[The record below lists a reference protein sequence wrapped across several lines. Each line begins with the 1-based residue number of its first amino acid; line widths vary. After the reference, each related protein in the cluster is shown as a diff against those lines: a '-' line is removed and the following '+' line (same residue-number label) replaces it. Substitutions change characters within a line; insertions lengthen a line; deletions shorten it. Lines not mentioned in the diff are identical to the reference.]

1 MRVLFMVADGAWNAS
16 ARAFVLAARGLAER
30 GHEVQIACAAEC
42 PVQVHAKAANI
53 PVTSLAKAGSTL
65 ELRRKLQGIDA
76 VFVHSE
82 SELVSAAS
90 ALALGRGAGRVI
102 RRLVPF
108 EVAQFGTGARLV
120 SRFATTELL
129 YSTDADRAA
138 AQASG
143 AGARYGTHVA
153 RLGVDTAEHD
163 ASNAA
168 AKGAI
173 GVPPKS
179 RLIVCV
185 FDGMKQHV
193 MTPLRTLALLAP
205 RHPDLHMAVIGAE
218 RPDELR
224 MHGAA
229 LGINSMVTF
238 LGARNDELSIM
249 RAADIGWIAASG
261 DAAAFAALD
270 FAACRVPVLAER
282 NPLTEHYIADGVGG
296 RLLPPADPA
305 ITAASVAMFLSQDA
319 ARTSMG
325 NAARARLEREFTYSV
340 MIDGFEAAIAGG
352 SRTQKRSERTVA

>member
-1 MRVLFMVADGAWNAS
+1 MVADGAWNAS

-30 GHEVQIACAAEC
+30 GHQAQIACAAEC

-53 PVTSLAKAGSTL
+53 PVTALAKVGSTL

-108 EVAQFGTGARLV
+108 EVAQFGASARLV

-129 YSTDADRAA
+129 YSTDADRDA
-138 AQASG
+138 AQSSG
-143 AGARYGTHVA
+143 GSRSGSHVA
-153 RLGVDTAEHD
+153 RLGVDTTEHD
-163 ASNAA
+163 AASAA

-173 GVPPKS
+173 GVPPRS
-179 RLIVCV
+179 RLIVCL
-185 FDGMKQHV
+185 FDGTKHHV

-205 RHPDLHMAVIGAE
+205 RHPDLHMAVIGAD

-238 LGARNDELSIM
+238 LGARADELSIM
-249 RAADIGWIAASG
+249 RAADIGWIAANG

-270 FAACRVPVLAER
+270 FAGCRVPVLAER

-305 ITAASVAMFLSQDA
+305 ITAASVAMFLSQDE

-325 NAARARLEREFTYSV
+325 KAARARLEREFTYRV
-340 MIDGFEAAIAGG
+340 MIDGFEAAITGG
-352 SRTQKRSERTVA
+352 SRTQARSERTVA